1 MIEHAYPHR
10 SPRSRYVTTTSL
22 PIFDSFAA
30 FCETARAGSSSRHH
44 DAARPDLVR
53 RDFAPRPVSSH
64 KGLPT
69 DDVVPCLLRPICS
82 SAISVAAIAR
92 GAFSPSVSPCL
103 FLLLRVYVFQ
113 RARILAMADG
123 VHACVCVYIHTS
135 VLSWLNS
142 RSAGTNY
149 NEPRLVGRESAMF
162 SFLCPVVYRPFYRGH
177 PPPSRLATLEADLA
191 PHPTSPAPSPSPS
204 ISLPL
209 RIPVTIPPTRLSS
222 TPPLPRDLLTMR
234 NPPAGGEKN
243 FSFLKPGQKERL
255 ENLPER
261 YLAPY
266 CAGG

>member
-30 FCETARAGSSSRHH
+30 FCQAARAGSSSRHH
-44 DAARPDLVR
+44 DAARPDFVR

-103 FLLLRVYVFQ
+103 SLLLRVYVFQ

-123 VHACVCVYIHTS
+123 VHACVCVCVHIYVCIELAQ
-135 VLSWLNS
+135 LS
-142 RSAGTNY
+142 
-149 NEPRLVGRESAMF
+149 
-162 SFLCPVVYRPFYRGH
+162 
-177 PPPSRLATLEADLA
+177 
-191 PHPTSPAPSPSPS
+191 
-204 ISLPL
+204 L
-209 RIPVTIPPTRLSS
+209 R
-222 TPPLPRDLLTMR
+222 R
-234 NPPAGGEKN
+234 N
-243 FSFLKPGQKERL
+243 
-255 ENLPER
+255 
-261 YLAPY
+261 
-266 CAGG
+266 